1 MSVFRHSAISLTVDP
16 SPGGRRKTDWRCD
29 VPAWVFHGAAISLK
43 QGAKTEQETRA
54 GMSIT
59 EEILGLEER
68 RVSATNSADAAGLNE
83 ILADDYT
90 HVGGTGVV
98 WDKPAYID
106 WVGQLRRE
114 HRRANLRVVEAS
126 ADVAV
131 LVGDFENHIHHADKP
146 TQVVQATVMQS
157 AVKRGGRWQ
166 FLSFQITPKR
176 DYL

>member
-1 MSVFRHSAISLTVDP
+1 MST
-16 SPGGRRKTDWRCD
+16 
-29 VPAWVFHGAAISLK
+29 
-43 QGAKTEQETRA
+43 TEQ
-54 GMSIT
+54 
-59 EEILGLEER
+59 ILDLEQR
-68 RVSATNSADAAGLNE
+68 RVAATNSADAAALDE

-98 WDKPAYID
+98 WDKPAYIN

-146 TQVVQATVMQS
+146 TQVVQAVVMQS
-157 AVKRGGRWQ
+157 AIRRNGRWA